1 MAGPVPALTLY
12 SPTLHPIRIR
22 IPPIAHSA
30 LPGSRSPA
38 HSDPVPAL
46 MPNSSPQRVRRYTV
60 PKTLLAGFIMAALA
74 TLVIAF
80 VNVRSAETRVQAV
93 KAMDRTT
100 ETLRQL
106 SLFNSALKDAEIGQR
121 GFLLTGDPT
130 YLQPYLRSLP
140 LIEQRLAIVKEAA
153 GDDSSQRRIANDIEG
168 ITRQK
173 LAELRDTIEMRKSGD
188 VEAAM
193 AVVRTDSGKEAMDR
207 LRDLVADLYTR
218 QMGVLA
224 QDKEAWAAAAAT
236 STFYSWGGSLL
247 LLVLIL
253 ISAGTTIREYR
264 AKARQTWVT
273 TGLSGL
279 SMRLQ
284 GDHRVDEIGKRSLDF
299 LAEYLDANVGAGY
312 VMDRSSGELEL
323 FGGFALPPE
332 RLAQKIQPAEGLVG
346 QAATSR
352 KLMHVRNV
360 PAGHLEIA
368 SATGR
373 SNPAELILAP
383 AMQNGRVYAVIEL
396 GFNHPVGETERSL
409 LEGASEMLASAIR
422 SGLDRTR
429 LESLLE
435 ETQRQSEELQTQQ
448 EELRVSNEEL
458 EQQSRILQE
467 SQARMELQ
475 QTELEQTNTHLESQA
490 DQLLRVQ
497 DALTDKARQL
507 AQASQYKSEFLAN
520 MSHELRTPLN
530 STLILAKLLSDNKPG
545 NLSAEQV
552 KYAQTIYAAGT
563 DLLTLINDILDLAK
577 IEAGQATVEVEQVAI
592 PALLQRLLDPLRPI
606 AQEKGLTLQLE
617 VDPDVP
623 DVMNTDPQRLGQVLK
638 NLLSNALKFTQ
649 QGSVAL
655 RVSRAPG
662 NRLAFAVK
670 DTGIGVAKDQQE
682 LIFEAFRQADG
693 STHRKHGGTGL
704 GLSISR
710 DLAELLAG
718 TLTVVSTPG
727 EGSVFTLTVPVRMAV
742 VTPTPA
748 QRARSAPV
756 YVSST
761 GSATAEAA
769 GRARDAAAGRASRGG
784 NASSEGRAAAGSGA
798 GVGVGSG
805 SGADMVAATGMGGAD
820 KRAGAT
826 LRDDPSDEGYDPA
839 GQAPGRTILVIED
852 DERFAGILADLAGEM
867 NFGCLLAHTASDGL
881 EMAAQHS
888 PNAIV
893 LDINLPDFSGLG
905 VLDQLKRNPQT
916 RHIPV
921 HVVSVA
927 DYAQEAMG
935 RGAIGYA
942 LKPVKRDELVHA
954 LQRLEAKFTQ
964 NLRRVLV
971 VEDDDRQRE
980 SVRQLL
986 ARNDVEIVPA
996 ATAAAALDLLR
1007 EVTFDCVVMDLNLPD
1022 MNGYELLQQMTEQDS
1037 VSFPPVIVYTG
1048 RALSRDEEQH
1058 LRRFS
1063 KSIII
1068 KDARSPERLLDEVT
1082 LFLHQVEAEL
1092 PPEHRQMLEQAR
1104 SRDAGLEGR
1113 TVLVVEDDVRN
1124 VFALSSILEPTGLRV
1139 EIARNGRE
1147 ALDALGRA
1155 GSDGHAAIDLV
1166 LMDIMMP
1173 EMDGYTA
1180 MREIRAQ
1187 PQWRRLPI
1195 IALTAKAMKDDQE
1208 KCLAA
1213 GANDYI
1219 AKPLDV
1225 ERLLS
1230 LVRVWMRG

>member
-1 MAGPVPALTLY
+1 
-12 SPTLHPIRIR
+12 
-22 IPPIAHSA
+22 
-30 LPGSRSPA
+30 
-38 HSDPVPAL
+38 
-46 MPNSSPQRVRRYTV
+46 MPNPSSQPANRYAF
-60 PKTLLAGFIMAALA
+60 PRTLLAGFVTAALA

-80 VNVRSAETRVQAV
+80 VNVRSADTRQQAV
-93 KAMDRTT
+93 RAVDRTT

-121 GFLLTGDPT
+121 GYLLTGDAT
-130 YLQPYLRSLP
+130 YLQPYLRSLG
-140 LIEQRLAIVKEAA
+140 LIDQRLARVKEAVA
-153 GDDSSQRRIANDIEG
+153 NDPAQRRIISDIEG

-173 LAELRDTIEMRKSGD
+173 LAELHDTVEMRKAGNVD
-188 VEAAM
+188 AAM

-207 LRDLVADLYTR
+207 LRDMVGDLYAR
-218 QMGVLA
+218 QMDELTEG
-224 QDKEAWAAAAAT
+224 KEAWAAAAAT
-236 STFYSWGGSLL
+236 STYYSWGGSAL

-253 ISAGTTIREYR
+253 ASAGMTMREYR
-264 AKARQTWVT
+264 AKARQSWVT
-273 TGLSGL
+273 AGLSGL
-279 SMRLQ
+279 SLRLQ
-284 GDHRVDEIGKRSLDF
+284 GDHRLDEIGKRALDY
-299 LAEYLDANVGAGY
+299 LAEYLDADVGAGY
-312 VMDRSSGELEL
+312 VVDRSSGELEL

-332 RLAQKIQPAEGLVG
+332 RLAQKIQPPEGLAG
-346 QAATSR
+346 QAVTSR
-352 KLMHVRNV
+352 RLLHVRNV
-360 PAGHLEIA
+360 PAGHLEVA

-373 SNPAELILAP
+373 SNPAELVLTP
-383 AMQNGRVYAVIEL
+383 AIQNGRVYAVIEL
-396 GFNHPVGETERSL
+396 GFNRPVGESERNL
-409 LEGASEMLASAIR
+409 LERASEMLASAIR
-422 SGLDRTR
+422 SGQDRSR
-429 LESLLE
+429 LEALLE
-435 ETQRQSEELQTQQ
+435 ETQQQAEELQTQQ

-475 QTELEQTNTHLESQA
+475 QTELEQTNANLETQTQ
-490 DQLLRVQ
+490 QLLRVQ
-497 DALTDKARQL
+497 GALTEKAREL
-507 AQASQYKSEFLAN
+507 SQASQFKSEFLAN

-552 KYAQTIYAAGT
+552 KYAQTIYSAGS
-563 DLLTLINDILDLAK
+563 DLLTLINDILDLSK
-577 IEAGQATVEVEQVAI
+577 IEAGQATLEVEQVAVA
-592 PALLQRLLDPLRPI
+592 PMLQRLLEPLRPM
-606 AQEKGLTLQLE
+606 ALDKGLALELDIDPAVPATLQ
-617 VDPDVP
+617 
-623 DVMNTDPQRLGQVLK
+623 TDPQRLGQVLK

-649 QGSVAL
+649 RGTVAL
-655 RVSRAPG
+655 RVSRAS
-662 NRLAFAVK
+662 RDRVAFAVQ
-670 DTGIGVAKDQQE
+670 DTGIGVPADQQE

-693 STHRKHGGTGL
+693 STHRKFGGTGL

-710 DLAELLAG
+710 DLAALLGGGISVA
-718 TLTVVSTPG
+718 STPG
-727 EGSVFTLTVPVRMAV
+727 QGSVFTLELPVRLEGARAV
-742 VTPTPA
+742 PG
-748 QRARSAPV
+748 ARSGAASAVPSAFSSAFPHAAPV
-756 YVSST
+756 ALSGDAPDEPARRADT
-761 GSATAEAA
+761 PAA
-769 GRARDAAAGRASRGG
+769 GRTPDASAT
-784 NASSEGRAAAGSGA
+784 RAASETAGHSGA
-798 GVGVGSG
+798 NE
-805 SGADMVAATGMGGAD
+805 
-820 KRAGAT
+820 R
-826 LRDDPSDEGYDPA
+826 R
-839 GQAPGRTILVIED
+839 ILVIED
-852 DERFAGILADLAGEM
+852 DERFAAILADLSREM
-867 NFGCLLAHTASDGL
+867 GFGCLVAHTATDGL
-881 EMAAQHS
+881 ALASRER

-927 DYAQEAMG
+927 DYAREAMG
-935 RGAIGYA
+935 RGAAGYA
-942 LKPVKRDELVHA
+942 LKPVKREELVHA
-954 LQRLEAKFTQ
+954 LQRLEAKFT
-964 NLRRVLV
+964 RHVRHVLV

-986 ARNDVEIVPA
+986 ARNDVEIAPA
-996 ATAAAALDLLR
+996 ATAADALALLR
-1007 EVTFDCVVMDLNLPD
+1007 QTTFDCVVMDLNLPD
-1022 MNGYELLQQMTEQDS
+1022 MSGYELLQQMTEQEG

-1092 PPEHRQMLEQAR
+1092 PPEQRQMLELAR
-1104 SRDAGLEGR
+1104 SRDSALEGR

-1124 VFALSSILEPTGLRV
+1124 VFALSSILEPTGVRV

-1155 GSDGHAAIDLV
+1155 GSDGGPAIDLV

-1180 MREIRAQ
+1180 MREIRKR
-1187 PQWRRLPI
+1187 PEWRRLPI

-1230 LVRVWMRG
+1230 LVRVWMRS

>member
-1 MAGPVPALTLY
+1 MPKSSSQPA
-12 SPTLHPIRIR
+12 
-22 IPPIAHSA
+22 
-30 LPGSRSPA
+30 
-38 HSDPVPAL
+38 
-46 MPNSSPQRVRRYTV
+46 NRYAF
-60 PKTLLAGFIMAALA
+60 PRTLLAGFVTAALA

-80 VNVRSAETRVQAV
+80 VNVRSADTRMQAVQAV
-93 KAMDRTT
+93 DRTT

-121 GFLLTGDPT
+121 GYLLTGDVT
-130 YLQPYLRSLP
+130 YLQPYLRSLG
-140 LIEQRLAIVKEAA
+140 LIDQRLALVKAA
-153 GDDSSQRRIANDIEG
+153 TSNDSAQRRIVSDIEG

-173 LAELRDTIEMRKSGD
+173 LTELHETVEMRKAGN
-188 VEAAM
+188 VEGAM
-193 AVVRTDSGKEAMDR
+193 AVVRTDAGKEAMDR
-207 LRDLVADLYTR
+207 LRDLVGDLYSR
-218 QMGVLA
+218 QMDELA
-224 QDKEAWAAAAAT
+224 AGKDAWAAAAAT
-236 STFYSWGGSLL
+236 STYYSWGGSLL

-253 ISAGTTIREYR
+253 ASAGMTAREYR
-264 AKARQTWVT
+264 AKARQSWVT

-279 SMRLQ
+279 SLRLQ
-284 GDHRVDEIGKRSLDF
+284 GDHRLDEIGKRALDY
-299 LAEYLDANVGAGY
+299 LAEYLGADVGAGY
-312 VMDRSSGELEL
+312 VVDRSSGELEL

-332 RLAQKIQPAEGLVG
+332 RLARKLQSAEGLAG
-346 QAATSR
+346 QAVTSR
-352 KLMHVRNV
+352 RLLHVRNV
-360 PAGHLEIA
+360 PAGHLEVA

-373 SNPAELILAP
+373 SNPAELVLAP
-383 AMQNGRVYAVIEL
+383 AIQNGRVYAVIEL
-396 GFNHPVGETERSL
+396 GFNHPVSDSDRNL

-422 SGLDRTR
+422 SGQDRSR

-435 ETQRQSEELQTQQ
+435 ETQRQAEELQTQQ

-475 QTELEQTNTHLESQA
+475 QTELEQTNANLESQA

-497 DALTDKARQL
+497 DALTEKARQL
-507 AQASQYKSEFLAN
+507 SQASQFKSEFLAN

-545 NLSAEQV
+545 NLSAEQI
-552 KYAQTIYAAGT
+552 KYAQTIYSAGS
-563 DLLTLINDILDLAK
+563 DLLTLINDILDLSK
-577 IEAGQATVEVEQVAI
+577 IEAGQATVEVEQVAVA
-592 PALLQRLLDPLRPI
+592 PMLQRLLEPLRPM
-606 AQEKGLTLQLE
+606 ALDKGLALE
-617 VDPDVP
+617 LDIDPAVP
-623 DVMNTDPQRLGQVLK
+623 ASLHTDAQRLGQVLK

-649 QGSVAL
+649 RGTVAL
-655 RVSRAPG
+655 RVSRVA
-662 NRLAFAVK
+662 RDRVAFAVQ
-670 DTGIGVAKDQQE
+670 DTGIGVPADQQE

-693 STHRKHGGTGL
+693 STHRKFGGTGL

-710 DLAELLAG
+710 DLATLLG
-718 TLTVVSTPG
+718 GSLSVISTPG
-727 EGSVFTLTVPVRMAV
+727 QGSVFTLEVPVRLEE
-742 VTPTPA
+742 TPSVPGSQNGAAPATPFMLPKT
-748 QRARSAPV
+748 APV
-756 YVSST
+756 VP
-761 GSATAEAA
+761 
-769 GRARDAAAGRASRGG
+769 RRDAPAAPAPK
-784 NASSEGRAAAGSGA
+784 AAAPSGPEPER
-798 GVGVGSG
+798 S
-805 SGADMVAATGMGGAD
+805 
-820 KRAGAT
+820 
-826 LRDDPSDEGYDPA
+826 
-839 GQAPGRTILVIED
+839 ILVIED
-852 DERFAGILADLAGEM
+852 DERFAGILSDLAREM
-867 NFGCLLAHTASDGL
+867 GFGCFVAHTATDGL
-881 EMAAQHS
+881 ELATRER

-927 DYAQEAMG
+927 DYAREAMG
-935 RGAIGYA
+935 RGAAGYA
-942 LKPVKRDELVHA
+942 LKPVKREELVHA
-954 LQRLEAKFTQ
+954 LQRLEAKFT
-964 NLRRVLV
+964 RHVRHVLV

-986 ARNDVEIVPA
+986 ARNDVEIAPA
-996 ATAAAALDLLR
+996 ATAAAALELLR
-1007 EVTFDCVVMDLNLPD
+1007 ETTFDCVVMDLNLPD
-1022 MNGYELLQQMTEQDS
+1022 MSGYELLQQMTEQEG

-1092 PPEHRQMLEQAR
+1092 PPEQRQMLELAR
-1104 SRDAGLEGR
+1104 SRDSALEGR

-1124 VFALSSILEPTGLRV
+1124 VFALSSILEPTGVRV

-1147 ALDALGRA
+1147 ALDVLGRA
-1155 GSDGHAAIDLV
+1155 GSDGQPVIDLV

-1180 MREIRAQ
+1180 MREIRMR
-1187 PQWRRLPI
+1187 PEWRRLPI

-1230 LVRVWMRG
+1230 LVRVWMRS

>member
-1 MAGPVPALTLY
+1 MPKSSSQPA
-12 SPTLHPIRIR
+12 
-22 IPPIAHSA
+22 
-30 LPGSRSPA
+30 
-38 HSDPVPAL
+38 
-46 MPNSSPQRVRRYTV
+46 NRYAF
-60 PKTLLAGFIMAALA
+60 PRTLLAGFVTAALA

-80 VNVRSAETRVQAV
+80 VNVRSADTRMQAV
-93 KAMDRTT
+93 KAVDRTT

-121 GFLLTGDPT
+121 GYLLTGDVT
-130 YLQPYLRSLP
+130 YLQPYLRSLR
-140 LIEQRLAIVKEAA
+140 LIDQRLALVKEATSN
-153 GDDSSQRRIANDIEG
+153 DSAQRRIVSDIEG

-173 LAELRDTIEMRKSGD
+173 LAELHETVEMRKAGN
-188 VEAAM
+188 VEGAM

-207 LRDLVADLYTR
+207 LRDLVGDLYSR
-218 QMGVLA
+218 QMDELA
-224 QDKEAWAAAAAT
+224 EGKDAWAAAAAT
-236 STFYSWGGSLL
+236 STYYSWGGSLL

-253 ISAGTTIREYR
+253 ASAGMTVREYR
-264 AKARQTWVT
+264 AKARQSWVT
-273 TGLSGL
+273 AGLSGL
-279 SMRLQ
+279 SLRLQ
-284 GDHRVDEIGKRSLDF
+284 GDHRLDEIGKRALDY
-299 LAEYLDANVGAGY
+299 LAEYLGADVGAGY
-312 VMDRSSGELEL
+312 VVERSTGELEL

-332 RLAQKIQPAEGLVG
+332 RLARKLQSAEGLAG
-346 QAATSR
+346 QAVTSR
-352 KLMHVRNV
+352 RLLHVRNV
-360 PAGHLEIA
+360 PAGHLEVA

-373 SNPAELILAP
+373 SDPAELVLAP
-383 AMQNGRVYAVIEL
+383 AIQNGRVYAVLEL
-396 GFNHPVGETERSL
+396 GFNHPVSESERNL

-422 SGLDRTR
+422 SGQDRSR
-429 LESLLE
+429 LEALLE
-435 ETQRQSEELQTQQ
+435 ETQRQAEELQTQQ

-475 QTELEQTNTHLESQA
+475 QTELEQTNANLESQA

-497 DALTDKARQL
+497 DALTEKARQL
-507 AQASQYKSEFLAN
+507 SQASQFKSEFLAN

-552 KYAQTIYAAGT
+552 KYAQTIYSAGS
-563 DLLTLINDILDLAK
+563 DLLTLINDILDLSK
-577 IEAGQATVEVEQVAI
+577 IEAGQATVEVEQVAVA
-592 PALLQRLLDPLRPI
+592 PMLQRLLEPLRPM
-606 AQEKGLTLQLE
+606 ALDKGLALE
-617 VDPDVP
+617 LDIDPAVP
-623 DVMNTDPQRLGQVLK
+623 ASLHTDAQRLGQVLK

-649 QGSVAL
+649 RGTVAL
-655 RVSRAPG
+655 RVSRVA
-662 NRLAFAVK
+662 RDRVAFAVQ
-670 DTGIGVAKDQQE
+670 DTGIGVPADQQE

-693 STHRKHGGTGL
+693 STHRKFGGTGL

-710 DLAELLAG
+710 DLATLLG
-718 TLTVVSTPG
+718 GSLSVTSTPG
-727 EGSVFTLTVPVRMAV
+727 QGSVFTLEVPVRLEE
-742 VTPTPA
+742 TPSVPGAQSGAAPATPFMLPKT
-748 QRARSAPV
+748 APV
-756 YVSST
+756 VP
-761 GSATAEAA
+761 
-769 GRARDAAAGRASRGG
+769 RRDAPAAPAPK
-784 NASSEGRAAAGSGA
+784 AAAPSGPEPER
-798 GVGVGSG
+798 S
-805 SGADMVAATGMGGAD
+805 
-820 KRAGAT
+820 
-826 LRDDPSDEGYDPA
+826 
-839 GQAPGRTILVIED
+839 ILVIED
-852 DERFAGILADLAGEM
+852 DERFAGILSDLAREM
-867 NFGCLLAHTASDGL
+867 GFGCFVAHTATDGL
-881 EMAAQHS
+881 ELATRER

-927 DYAQEAMG
+927 DYAREAMG
-935 RGAIGYA
+935 RGAAGYA
-942 LKPVKRDELVHA
+942 LKPVKREELVHA
-954 LQRLEAKFTQ
+954 LQRLEAKFT
-964 NLRRVLV
+964 RHVRHVLV

-986 ARNDVEIVPA
+986 ARNDVEIAPA
-996 ATAAAALDLLR
+996 ATAAAALALLR
-1007 EVTFDCVVMDLNLPD
+1007 ETTFDCVVMDLNLPD
-1022 MNGYELLQQMTEQDS
+1022 MSGYELLQQMTEQEG

-1092 PPEHRQMLEQAR
+1092 PPEQRQMLELAR
-1104 SRDAGLEGR
+1104 SRDSALEGR

-1124 VFALSSILEPTGLRV
+1124 VFALSSILEPTGVRV

-1147 ALDALGRA
+1147 ALDVLGRA
-1155 GSDGHAAIDLV
+1155 GADGQPVIDLV

-1180 MREIRAQ
+1180 MREIRKR
-1187 PQWRRLPI
+1187 PEWRRLPI

-1230 LVRVWMRG
+1230 LVRVWMRS

>member
-1 MAGPVPALTLY
+1 
-12 SPTLHPIRIR
+12 
-22 IPPIAHSA
+22 
-30 LPGSRSPA
+30 
-38 HSDPVPAL
+38 
-46 MPNSSPQRVRRYTV
+46 MPNPSSQPSARYAF
-60 PKTLLAGFIMAALA
+60 PRTLLAGFVTAALA

-80 VNVRSAETRVQAV
+80 VNVRSADTRQQAV
-93 KAMDRTT
+93 KAVDRTT

-121 GFLLTGDPT
+121 GYLLTGDAT
-130 YLQPYLRSLP
+130 YLQPYLRSLG
-140 LIEQRLAIVKEAA
+140 LIEQRLALVKEAA
-153 GDDSSQRRIANDIEG
+153 SNDSAQRRIVSDIEG

-173 LAELRDTIEMRKSGD
+173 LTELHDTVEMRKGGN
-188 VEAAM
+188 VEGAM

-207 LRDLVADLYTR
+207 LRDLVGDLYAR
-218 QMGVLA
+218 QMDELTEG
-224 QDKEAWAAAAAT
+224 KEAWAAAAST
-236 STFYSWGGSLL
+236 STYYSWGGSAL

-253 ISAGTTIREYR
+253 ASAGMTMREYR
-264 AKARQTWVT
+264 AKARQSWVT
-273 TGLSGL
+273 AGLSGL

-284 GDHRVDEIGKRSLDF
+284 GDHRLDEIGKRALDY
-299 LAEYLDANVGAGY
+299 LAEYLDADVGAGY
-312 VMDRSSGELEL
+312 VVDRSSGELEL
-323 FGGFALPPE
+323 FGGFAMPPE
-332 RLAQKIQPAEGLVG
+332 RLARKIQSAEGLAG
-346 QAATSR
+346 QAASSR
-352 KLMHVRNV
+352 RLLHVRNV
-360 PAGHLEIA
+360 PAGHLEVA

-373 SNPAELILAP
+373 STPAELVLAP
-383 AMQNGRVYAVIEL
+383 AIQNGRVYAVIEL
-396 GFNHPVGETERSL
+396 GFNHPVGESERNL
-409 LEGASEMLASAIR
+409 LDGASEMLASAIR
-422 SGLDRTR
+422 SGQDRSR
-429 LESLLE
+429 LEALLE
-435 ETQRQSEELQTQQ
+435 ETQRQAEELQTQQ

-475 QTELEQTNTHLESQA
+475 QTELEQTNANLEAQA
-490 DQLLRVQ
+490 EQLLRVQ
-497 DALTDKARQL
+497 DALTDKAREL
-507 AQASQYKSEFLAN
+507 SQASQFKSEFLAN

-545 NLSAEQV
+545 NLSPEQI
-552 KYAQTIYAAGT
+552 KYAQTIYSAGS
-563 DLLTLINDILDLAK
+563 DLLTLINDILDLSK
-577 IEAGQATVEVEQVAI
+577 IEAGQATLEVEQVAVA
-592 PALLQRLLDPLRPI
+592 PMLQRLLEPLRPM
-606 AQEKGLTLQLE
+606 AQDKGLALELDIDPAVPATLY
-617 VDPDVP
+617 
-623 DVMNTDPQRLGQVLK
+623 TDPQRLGQVLK

-649 QGSVAL
+649 RGTVAL
-655 RVSRAPG
+655 RVSRTG
-662 NRLAFAVK
+662 RDRLSFAVQ
-670 DTGIGVAKDQQE
+670 DTGIGVPADQQE

-693 STHRKHGGTGL
+693 STHRKFGGTGL

-710 DLAELLAG
+710 DLAALLG
-718 TLTVVSTPG
+718 GGISVTSTPG
-727 EGSVFTLTVPVRMAV
+727 QGSVFTLEVPLRLEGAPSVPGARSVVAPAV
-742 VTPTPA
+742 PFAPA
-748 QRARSAPV
+748 QAAPV
-756 YVSST
+756 ASRREPV
-761 GSATAEAA
+761 APLAAAQAAPPAPMAA
-769 GRARDAAAGRASRGG
+769 GDASPQPERS
-784 NASSEGRAAAGSGA
+784 
-798 GVGVGSG
+798 
-805 SGADMVAATGMGGAD
+805 
-820 KRAGAT
+820 
-826 LRDDPSDEGYDPA
+826 
-839 GQAPGRTILVIED
+839 ILVIED
-852 DERFAGILADLAGEM
+852 DERFAAILADLAREM
-867 NFGCLLAHTASDGL
+867 GFGCLVAHTATDGL
-881 EMAAQHS
+881 ALAARER

-921 HVVSVA
+921 HVVSVT
-927 DYAQEAMG
+927 DYAREAMG
-935 RGAIGYA
+935 RGAAGYA
-942 LKPVKRDELVHA
+942 LKPVKREELIHA
-954 LQRLEAKFTQ
+954 LQHLEAKFT
-964 NLRRVLV
+964 RHVRHVLV

-986 ARNDVEIVPA
+986 ARNDVEIAPA
-996 ATAAAALDLLR
+996 ATAADALALLR
-1007 EVTFDCVVMDLNLPD
+1007 ETTFDCVVMDLNLPD
-1022 MNGYELLQQMTEQDS
+1022 MSGYELLQQMTEQEG

-1092 PPEHRQMLEQAR
+1092 PPEHRQMLELAR
-1104 SRDAGLEGR
+1104 SRDSALEGR

-1147 ALDALGRA
+1147 ALDALERA
-1155 GSDGHAAIDLV
+1155 GTDGQVAIDLV

-1180 MREIRAQ
+1180 MREIRKR
-1187 PQWRRLPI
+1187 PEWRRLPI

-1230 LVRVWMRG
+1230 LVRVWMRS